1 MDAFDKYYLFDH
13 DGNKMFSVTPHFK
26 DGRHLVVGI
35 KETKFN
41 EVFNAPMGSPRPR
54 FRNTGRFVQ
63 TYMPTSYTKH
73 KAYIQGQ
80 MPKLN
85 LERALKIELDFYFP
99 LLKSWSKKK
108 KSEMVGQYKVT
119 KPDIDNLI
127 KTVLD
132 ACNGHVW
139 KDDNQITEITSS
151 KRYGIEPKIIIRIE
165 EI

>member
-1 MDAFDKYYLFDH
+1 ME
-13 DGNKMFSVTPHFK
+13 
-26 DGRHLVVGI
+26 I
-35 KETKFN
+35 EIKFN
-41 EVFNAPMGSPRPR
+41 EVFNAPMRSPRPR
-54 FRNTGRFVQ
+54 FLNTSRYAH
-63 TYMPTSYTKH
+63 TYMPTKYTEH
-73 KAYIQGQ
+73 KKYLQNQ

-85 LERALKIELDFYFP
+85 LENALKIELDFYFP

>member
-1 MDAFDKYYLFDH
+1 ME
-13 DGNKMFSVTPHFK
+13 
-26 DGRHLVVGI
+26 I
-35 KETKFN
+35 EIKFN

-54 FRNTGRFVQ
+54 FSNTGRYVQ
-63 TYMPTSYTKH
+63 TYMPTNYTEH
-73 KAYIQGQ
+73 KKYLQEQ

-85 LERALKIELDFYFP
+85 LENALKIELEFYFP
-99 LLKSWSKKK
+99 PLKSWSKKK
-108 KSEMVGQYKVT
+108 KSEAIGQFKVT

-132 ACNGHVW
+132 ACNDHVW

>member
-1 MDAFDKYYLFDH
+1 ME
-13 DGNKMFSVTPHFK
+13 
-26 DGRHLVVGI
+26 I
-35 KETKFN
+35 EIKFN

-151 KRYGIEPKIIIRIE
+151 KRYGLEPKIIIRIE
-165 EI
+165 EVI

>member
-1 MDAFDKYYLFDH
+1 ME
-13 DGNKMFSVTPHFK
+13 
-26 DGRHLVVGI
+26 I
-35 KETKFN
+35 EIKFN

-85 LERALKIELDFYFP
+85 LEHALKIELDFYFP

-108 KSEMVGQYKVT
+108 KNEMVGQYKVT

-151 KRYGIEPKIIIRIE
+151 KRYGLEPKIIMRVE
-165 EI
+165 EVI

>member
-1 MDAFDKYYLFDH
+1 ME
-13 DGNKMFSVTPHFK
+13 
-26 DGRHLVVGI
+26 I
-35 KETKFN
+35 EIKFN

-54 FRNTGRFVQ
+54 FRNTGRYAH
-63 TYMPTSYTKH
+63 TYMPTKYTEH
-73 KAYIQGQ
+73 KKYLQNQ

-85 LERALKIELDFYFP
+85 LENALKIELDFYFP
-99 LLKSWSKKK
+99 LLKSWSK
-108 KSEMVGQYKVT
+108 
-119 KPDIDNLI
+119 DIDNLI

>member
-1 MDAFDKYYLFDH
+1 ME
-13 DGNKMFSVTPHFK
+13 
-26 DGRHLVVGI
+26 I
-35 KETKFN
+35 EIKFN

-54 FRNTGRFVQ
+54 FRNTGRYAL
-63 TYMPTSYTKH
+63 TYMPTKYTEH
-73 KAYIQGQ
+73 KKYLQNQ

-85 LERALKIELDFYFP
+85 LENVLKIELEFYFP

-108 KSEMVGQYKVT
+108 KNEMVGQYKVT

-151 KRYGIEPKIIIRIE
+151 K
-165 EI
+165 